1 MLLAQVNR
9 DTQGMEFQS
18 VDGDPQQVTLC
29 LTEAVTVAGEMDV
42 YKVYATVLYIVHSAV
57 LTHNGQ
63 LLLHR

>member
-9 DTQGMEFQS
+9 ETQGMEFQT
-18 VDGDPQQVTLC
+18 VDGDSQQVTLC
-29 LTEAVTVAGEMDV
+29 LTEAVTVAGEMDG
-42 YKVYATVLYIVHSAV
+42 YNISATVLYFVHSAM

>member
-29 LTEAVTVAGEMDV
+29 LTEAVTVAGE
-42 YKVYATVLYIVHSAV
+42 KNICFIIIRHA
-57 LTHNGQ
+57 
-63 LLLHR
+63 